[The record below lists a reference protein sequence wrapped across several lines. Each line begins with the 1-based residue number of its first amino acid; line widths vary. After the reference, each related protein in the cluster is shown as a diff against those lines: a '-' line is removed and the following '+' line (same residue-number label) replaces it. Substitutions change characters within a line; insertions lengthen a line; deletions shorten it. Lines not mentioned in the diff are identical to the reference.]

1 MDEFEDKNK
10 KLSVNL
16 ELVKEH
22 NITIKEALPELEN
35 HIIELEQQLKN
46 IDQLELT
53 SDIIL

>member
-46 IDQLELT
+46 LD
-53 SDIIL
+53 